1 MITRTFRMPLDYDK
15 ILEEEAKAHGI
26 TVSALLNQMIRR
38 YVMISRFTERAP
50 TITMSYST
58 FAPLLNSIPD
68 KELTEIAKN
77 TGAIVPEEGLLR
89 HGRKLDFD
97 SVNYFIDT
105 VYGRY
110 GNWFDSNQ
118 SIIDGKERLHLTHQ
132 LNQKWSLYLGSFM
145 AKMFMSILD
154 MEPRIETRPNSVTLY
169 LTTPKNS
176 PLKREIKKSK

>member
-1 MITRTFRMPLDYDK
+1 MITRTFRMPPEYDK

-26 TVSALLNQMIRR
+26 TVSALLNQMIRQ
-38 YVMISRFTERAP
+38 YVMVTRFTERAP

-58 FAPLLNSIPD
+58 FSPLLNSIPD
-68 KELTEIAKN
+68 KELAEIAKS

-118 SIIDGKERLHLTHQ
+118 SIIDGKERVHLTHQ
-132 LNQKWSLYLGSFM
+132 LNRKWSLYLGSFM

-154 MEPRIETRPNSVTLY
+154 IEPKIESRPNSVTLY
-169 LTTPKNS
+169 LAPPKES
-176 PLKREIKKSK
+176 PLKRKIKK